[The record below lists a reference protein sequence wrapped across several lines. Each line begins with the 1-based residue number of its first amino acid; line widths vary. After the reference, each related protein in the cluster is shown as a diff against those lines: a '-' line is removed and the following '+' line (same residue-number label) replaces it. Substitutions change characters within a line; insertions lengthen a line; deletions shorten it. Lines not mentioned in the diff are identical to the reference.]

1 MDSLIESTKISIT
14 LQYTYIITLYSRN
27 VMKSIF
33 IVMLILGVAAVLMI
47 PTAPTQVVKATTA
60 QCSASNSHGTVTQ
73 TKSGSCASSAF
84 ASLPVLSRGVVG
96 GSQSSCKSGSVAVTP
111 NGAAFSNQGF
121 SSKGAV
127 SCSSHSP

>member
-1 MDSLIESTKISIT
+1 
-14 LQYTYIITLYSRN
+14 
-27 VMKSIF
+27 MKSIF
-33 IVMLILGVAAVLMI
+33 IVMVILEVAAMLVI
-47 PTAPTQVVKATTA
+47 PSAPTQVVKASTA

-73 TKSGSCASSAF
+73 SKSGSCASSSF

-111 NGAAFSNQGF
+111 NGAAFNGQGF
-121 SSKGAV
+121 SSNGAV